1 MTEDK
6 TTRRRKWHQAFGDVL
21 EVLLTPVKINVLT
34 DLPVLSSPPKMDILI
49 LRTEGLGWTSEQ
61 RARLPHGIRDVRA
74 SQIVLEFKKTES
86 FNEAA
91 VKQALIYET
100 LHLANQGLKQE
111 EVATFVV
118 SSQTPHKNTL
128 AALGYEA
135 TKHPGVSRS
144 RFPILERIILISLND
159 LTDTTF
165 NAAFKIFASKRKE
178 QTKAFNTL
186 MGEGKPQWLVDS
198 LKWLIS
204 MLYNLWFKIKGGP
217 DMILQFTK
225 EQIKETCELLGEET
239 VLQGVSPQTRL
250 KGISAS
256 DRLKGIS
263 ASDRLKGLSAKDR
276 LQDMSEEDCRI
287 MMQLLKNRT
296 PQG

>member
-1 MTEDK
+1 MTADK
-6 TTRRRKWHQAFGDVL
+6 TRKQRRQWHQAFGDVL
-21 EVLLTPVKINVLT
+21 EFLLTPVKINVLT
-34 DLPVLSSPPKMDILI
+34 DLPVLASPPKMDILI
-49 LRTEGLGWTSEQ
+49 LRNEGPGWTGEQ

-118 SSQTPHKNTL
+118 SSQTPQKKTL

-135 TKHPGVSRS
+135 TDHHGVFRS

-159 LTDTTF
+159 LADTSF

-178 QTKAFNTL
+178 
-186 MGEGKPQWLVDS
+186 P
-198 LKWLIS
+198 
-204 MLYNLWFKIKGGP
+204 
-217 DMILQFTK
+217 
-225 EQIKETCELLGEET
+225 
-239 VLQGVSPQTRL
+239 
-250 KGISAS
+250 
-256 DRLKGIS
+256 
-263 ASDRLKGLSAKDR
+263 
-276 LQDMSEEDCRI
+276 
-287 MMQLLKNRT
+287 
-296 PQG
+296 